1 MNAESSANENQPPH
15 NTAKDPGSNSGR
27 MNTIRINI
35 ASIAP
40 VAEPEKMMFF
50 QFTINPIILDLYM
63 LRANVTILSN
73 VLRIL
78 MTCSGAMLTVAY
90 DSTSLRWLFI
100 LDMQLLDLP
109 L

>member
-40 VAEPEKMMFF
+40 VAAPEKMMFF
-50 QFTINPIILDLYM
+50 QFTNNPIILDLYIP
-63 LRANVTILSN
+63 RANMTVLSN
-73 VLRIL
+73 VHGIL
-78 MTCSGAMLTVAY
+78 TACSGAILTVGIERAY
-90 DSTSLRWLFI
+90 
-100 LDMQLLDLP
+100 
-109 L
+109 

>member
-40 VAEPEKMMFF
+40 VAAPEKMMFF
-50 QFTINPIILDLYM
+50 QFTNNPIILDLYM
-63 LRANVTILSN
+63 PRANVTILSN

-78 MTCSGAMLTVAY
+78 TACSGAMLTVASERS
-90 DSTSLRWLFI
+90 DC
-100 LDMQLLDLP
+100 
-109 L
+109 

>member
-40 VAEPEKMMFF
+40 VAAPEKMMFF
-50 QFTINPIILDLYM
+50 QFTNNPIILDLYM
-63 LRANVTILSN
+63 PRANMTILSN

-78 MTCSGAMLTVAY
+78 TACNGAMLTVAY
-90 DSTSLRWLFI
+90 ERADYKPINSVIDNSWV
-100 LDMQLLDLP
+100 
-109 L
+109 

>member
-50 QFTINPIILDLYM
+50 QFTNNPIILDLYM
-63 LRANVTILSN
+63 LRANVPTLTILM
-73 VLRIL
+73 RT
-78 MTCSGAMLTVAY
+78 MGAY
-90 DSTSLRWLFI
+90 QSDSLGLSSYS
-100 LDMQLLDLP
+100 
-109 L
+109 

>member
-40 VAEPEKMMFF
+40 VAAPEKMMFF
-50 QFTINPIILDLYM
+50 QFTNNPIILDLYM
-63 LRANVTILSN
+63 PRANVTILSN

-78 MTCSGAMLTVAY
+78 TACSGAMLTVPF
-90 DSTSLRWLFI
+90 DSHTSVRGA
-100 LDMQLLDLP
+100 QVVAV
-109 L
+109 